1 MRHRLYLKFLSLI
14 AVKGLVIG
22 HAQWTGA
29 LTIPSQFSGPLAAQW
44 SSSGADRND
53 SSFNPFPAKHPPVL
67 KSRLPPDL

>member
-29 LTIPSQFSGPLAAQW
+29 LTIPSHSPAPLRPSGLAPELIETTAPSIPSQQNIHQF
-44 SSSGADRND
+44 
-53 SSFNPFPAKHPPVL
+53 
-67 KSRLPPDL
+67 